1 MNITERSREFDKVE
15 EYLLTLSKDA
25 MSLKD
30 VEDATVIPVAGY
42 LVYEDINSKD
52 EEVEILSII
61 TPTNEVYS
69 CQSATFKK
77 SFKQM
82 WDLMG
87 GQSFSIIKTSGT
99 TKAGRPYIDCTLDR
113 KSVNK

>member
-30 VEDATVIPVAGY
+30 VEDSTVIPVAGY

-61 TPTNEVYS
+61 SSKNGALTVS
-69 CQSATFKK
+69 IKVTF
-77 SFKQM
+77 SSM
-82 WDLMG
+82 
-87 GQSFSIIKTSGT
+87 IR
-99 TKAGRPYIDCTLDR
+99 KAL
-113 KSVNK
+113 